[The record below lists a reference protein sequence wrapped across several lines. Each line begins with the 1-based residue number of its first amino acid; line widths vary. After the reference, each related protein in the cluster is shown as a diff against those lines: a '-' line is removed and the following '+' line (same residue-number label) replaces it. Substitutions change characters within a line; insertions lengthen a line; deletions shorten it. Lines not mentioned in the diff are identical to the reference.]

1 MMFLKK
7 LYSGFTMLIWELT
20 MFISLIIS
28 LMELSV
34 AGGWKAIMYLIWAI
48 VAFVMWLVSMY
59 AVGDAIEKDDNKEKL
74 DK

>member
-7 LYSGFTMLIWELT
+7 LYSGFAMLIWELA

-34 AGGWKAIMYLIWAI
+34 AVGWKAVMYLIWAI
-48 VAFVMWLVSMY
+48 VAFVMSLVSMY
-59 AVGDAIEKDDNKEKL
+59 AVGDAIEKEEKEES

>member
-1 MMFLKK
+1 MMFLRKMF
-7 LYSGFTMLIWELT
+7 SGFTMLIWELA
-20 MFISLIIS
+20 MFISLTIS

-59 AVGDAIEKDDNKEKL
+59 AVGDAIEKEEKEES

>member
-1 MMFLKK
+1 MMFLRKMF
-7 LYSGFTMLIWELT
+7 SGFTMLIWELA

-48 VAFVMWLVSMY
+48 VTFVMWLISMY
-59 AVGDAIEKDDNKEKL
+59 AVGDAIEKDEKEKSNE
-74 DK
+74 